1 MPTITEL
8 WGGRDTYLNIGVP
21 KVALFQIIIPT
32 AHNLRLSWHEM
43 GGVASLP
50 VDPRQ
55 RPQVICVG
63 YQRTGTLSMALA
75 LEKLGY
81 GPVAHGGSQLV
92 GREDGAVKSH
102 GRKPA

>member
-1 MPTITEL
+1 
-8 WGGRDTYLNIGVP
+8 
-21 KVALFQIIIPT
+21 
-32 AHNLRLSWHEM
+32 M

-55 RPQVICVG
+55 RPEVICVG

-92 GREDGAVKSH
+92 GREDGALISWTWLSAPSATQYS
-102 GRKPA
+102 RLLTPLIP